1 MFSHFSFWEIYY
13 SLIFP
18 KIFCGGGGFLHSTVL
33 HFSPPLQTYS
43 LYISP
48 LPLLFLAWLLAPL
61 NSQCQPRQNLRQSF
75 STLATSNVWTSVP
88 KILQPA
94 ITAHNG
100 CQSEVTKI
108 EIGKKDDESDNED
121 VERVALVAKHGLAKH
136 SNCPDPTDGLFQMT
150 RDIREALKVLESK
163 VKDLEKNQITVLASP
178 IPDDN
183 TKQGLQK
190 LREEIKELAK
200 SIRFK
205 LKGIEPTKEEQD
217 ENRTS
222 FNNRMKRNQH
232 GILSQQFLDLINKCN
247 SIQSDYRDRNLER
260 IKRHLQITGSP
271 GVTDDQLDEML
282 ESGQTEVFIQ
292 NITKD
297 TQVTKQALNE
307 IETRHSEILKLERSI
322 QELHDLFMFLA
333 TEVELQGDI
342 IDRIEKNILD
352 SGDYVKKGQ
361 DHLQQAQESQ
371 KKAFK
376 KKFMIGI
383 CLSIIALVII
393 LIIILS
399 IAL

>member
-1 MFSHFSFWEIYY
+1 M
-13 SLIFP
+13 
-18 KIFCGGGGFLHSTVL
+18 
-33 HFSPPLQTYS
+33 
-43 LYISP
+43 
-48 LPLLFLAWLLAPL
+48 
-61 NSQCQPRQNLRQSF
+61 PR
-75 STLATSNVWTSVP
+75 
-88 KILQPA
+88 
-94 ITAHNG
+94 
-100 CQSEVTKI
+100 
-108 EIGKKDDESDNED
+108 KKDDESDNED